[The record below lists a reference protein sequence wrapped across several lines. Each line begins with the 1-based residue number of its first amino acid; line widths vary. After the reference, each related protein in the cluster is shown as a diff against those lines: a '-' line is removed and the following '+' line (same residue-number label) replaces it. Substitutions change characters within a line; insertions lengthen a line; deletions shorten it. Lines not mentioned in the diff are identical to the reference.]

1 MAKEVSKTVI
11 GAFVISAIALIVIGV
26 VVFVSGKFFERTQK
40 YVLFFDG
47 SVKGLDEGSPV
58 VWRGVKIGSVEEIV
72 LLLADPETMAV
83 QIPVIIEVEPD
94 RFQVKGERRKER
106 DPKRNMAKLIELGL
120 RGKLAMESVVT
131 GQLMID
137 LDLRPESPARLVGS
151 DLPYPE
157 IPTVQSTLAEIAET
171 IQELPIKTMFNK
183 LEVAIDNV
191 SEVMG
196 DPALRDIVASAKDAV
211 ESADRLIKNA
221 DKLVIKVDRKVEPL
235 ADSITTAAEDAQ
247 RLLKNVDLHVEPMT
261 VKIEEAF
268 DAAEVALVEAKKTL
282 QGIEDFTAEDSALR
296 YRITTALDELARAA
310 RSVRILSDY
319 VQQYPDAVLRGKGGP
334 GGK

>member
-26 VVFVSGKFFERTQK
+26 VIFGSGKFFEKTEK
-40 YVLFFDG
+40 YILFFEG

-58 VWRGVKIGSVEEIV
+58 VWRGVKIGSVEEIA
-72 LLLADPETMAV
+72 LLLADPETMDV

-94 RFQVKGERRKER
+94 RFEVKGKRRR
-106 DPKRNMAKLIELGL
+106 GDMAKLIELGL
-120 RGKLAMESVVT
+120 RAKLAMESVVT

-151 DLPYPE
+151 DSPYPE

-171 IQELPIKTMFNK
+171 IEELPIKEMFNK

-191 SEVMG
+191 SEALG

-211 ESADRLIKNA
+211 ENADRLIKDT
-221 DKLVIKVDRKVEPL
+221 DKLVIKVDRKVGPL

-247 RLLKNVDLHVEPMT
+247 RLLQNVDRHVEPMT

-282 QGIEDFTAEDSALR
+282 QGIEDFTAEDSPLR
-296 YRITTALDELARAA
+296 YRVTTALEELARAA

>member
-26 VVFVSGKFFERTQK
+26 VVFGSGKFFERTQK

-58 VWRGVKIGSVEEIV
+58 VWRGVKIGSVEEII

-191 SEVMG
+191 SEVLG

-211 ESADRLIKNA
+211 ESADRLIKDA

-247 RLLKNVDLHVEPMT
+247 RLLKNVDRHVEPMT

-268 DAAEVALVEAKKTL
+268 DAAEAALVEAKKTL
-282 QGIEDFTAEDSALR
+282 QGIEDFTAEDSPLR
-296 YRITTALDELARAA
+296 YRVNTALEELARAA

-319 VQQYPDAVLRGKGGP
+319 VEQYPDALLRGKGGP